1 MKEKKT
7 EYFFLIEAQQTNDKT
22 RRILATDVDQLQG
35 DGYKKFIIKQNLS
48 LKEKEFKKIQIDGE
62 KIISHACVYFIFG
75 FC

>member
-48 LKEKEFKKIQIDGE
+48 LKEKEF
-62 KIISHACVYFIFG
+62 
-75 FC
+75 